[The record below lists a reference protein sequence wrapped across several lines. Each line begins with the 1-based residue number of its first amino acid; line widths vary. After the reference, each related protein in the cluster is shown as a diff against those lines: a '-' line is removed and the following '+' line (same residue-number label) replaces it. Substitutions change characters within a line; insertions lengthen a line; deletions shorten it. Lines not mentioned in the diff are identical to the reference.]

1 MSTEKLTDEAV
12 AAWNAFKKEQ
22 PELALALSILPVTG
36 QIAAS
41 TEYYAAMQR
50 GDTGDAV
57 LAATQF
63 VPIVGKG
70 LRSLPAMKRNAES
83 ASQLIGRLAEA
94 KIGHNGETLREIT
107 DAAYKRASVNAGE
120 AASGAVSAVT
130 NFGEYLGQHISQAN
144 AAFNEGFKT
153 K

>member
-1 MSTEKLTDEAV
+1 MSTENIADKAT
-12 AAWNAFKKEQ
+12 AAWSAFKQEQ

-36 QIAAS
+36 QLAAA
-41 TEYYAAMQR
+41 TEYYGAMRR
-50 GDTGDAV
+50 GDTGEAV

-70 LRSLPAMKRNAES
+70 LRALPVMKRDAES
-83 ASQLIGRLAEA
+83 ASQLIGRFAEA

-130 NFGEYLGQHISQAN
+130 NFGEYLGQRISQAQ
-144 AAFNEGFKT
+144 ASFNEGFKS